1 MCTIAPAVLLLAL
14 VSSGPP
20 TPSEP
25 LQREDTPG
33 TRLQRVAGTQPLF
46 DPNTGYRYDSP
57 DGKGP
62 ILFQSL
68 AILEYLDEIHPRP
81 PLLPQAPRD
90 RARVRGLALIVACDA
105 HPLIVPRVRNY
116 LERELKLDEAAR
128 LKWIRHW
135 FAEAFEALEVLLS
148 RDPQTGRYC
157 HEEQITTADICLASH
172 VIGGE
177 FFKMDAAPYPTVKR
191 IFDACM
197 KEKAFADAHPLKQP
211 GAPKAVAH

>member
-1 MCTIAPAVLLLAL
+1 MKFFSFWRSLASYRVRVAL
-14 VSSGPP
+14 NLKNLGREVIDVDLIKGH
-20 TPSEP
+20 
-25 LQREDTPG
+25 QREPQFRTVNPQMLLPAID
-33 TRLQRVAGTQPLF
+33 
-46 DPNTGYRYDSP
+46 